1 MEWVCE
7 CISTPGLLAAE
18 PIELTPADI
27 MNSVEQKKCSN
38 CGESFTCGSKRVDEN
53 CWCAQLP
60 PVPLVANK
68 GQDCFCPKCLLGA
81 IPKFQCAATIAE
93 GVLPAAIEA
102 ELTPSNSLVEGEDY
116 YLEGEALVFT
126 ALYHLRRG
134 YCCENNC
141 RHCPY
146 RKS

>member
-1 MEWVCE
+1 
-7 CISTPGLLAAE
+7 
-18 PIELTPADI
+18 

-38 CGESFTCGSKRVDEN
+38 CGESFTCGSNRVDEN

-68 GQDCFCPKCLLGA
+68 SQDCFCPKCLRGA
-81 IPKFQCAATIAE
+81 IPKLECASSAE
-93 GVLPAAIEA
+93 GVFPAAIESDLA
-102 ELTPSNSLVEGEDY
+102 SSNSLVEGEDY

-146 RKS
+146 LDVDVPTS